1 MPTTRSTA
9 RSDAGTTAYVL
20 LGLLSVRPSTA
31 YELAQHVRRSL
42 GWFWPRAERKLYDDP
57 KRLVADGLATAAEEP
72 AGRRKRTVYAITAK
86 GRRELAD
93 WLGTPSAAP
102 SWENEALVK
111 VSFADAGDLAALRR
125 TLTEAGDAARERLA
139 ALADTETL
147 PEPLPQRRHLDA
159 LTLRLHQEHEEA
171 TARWADWALAQTESW
186 PSTDDPGEWNAA
198 AVFARLAESG
208 STSPLT

>member
-9 RSDAGTTAYVL
+9 RSDAGTTAYAL

-31 YELAQHVRRSL
+31 YELAQQVRRGL

-57 KRLVADGLATAAEEP
+57 KRLVADGLATATEELT
-72 AGRRKRTVYAITAK
+72 GRRRRTVYTITAK

-93 WLGTPSAAP
+93 WLGTPSTAP

-125 TLTEAGDAARERLA
+125 TLAGAGAAARARLA
-139 ALADTETL
+139 ALAETTA
-147 PEPLPQRRHLDA
+147 PPVAPAERRHLEA
-159 LTLRLHQEHEEA
+159 LTLRLRQEHEEA
-171 TARWADWALAQTESW
+171 TARWADWALEQTGSW
-186 PSTDDPGEWNAA
+186 VAADDPAEWDAD

-208 STSPLT
+208 SATSLT

>member
-1 MPTTRSTA
+1 MPTTRATA

-57 KRLVADGLATAAEEP
+57 KRLVADGLATATEEP
-72 AGRRKRTVYAITAK
+72 TGRRRRTVYTITAE
-86 GRRELAD
+86 GRSALAD

-102 SWENEALVK
+102 SWESEALVK

-125 TLTEAGDAARERLA
+125 TLAEAGGAARGRLA
-139 ALADTETL
+139 ALAEVTS
-147 PEPLPQRRHLDA
+147 EPGLAGRRHLDA
-159 LTLRLHQEHEEA
+159 LTLRLRQEHEEA
-171 TARWADWALAQTESW
+171 LARWADWALVQTESW
-186 PSTDDPGEWNAA
+186 IAADDPGEWDAG

-208 STSPLT
+208 SATSLT